1 MTNLWMLRPIPHGQ
15 NQMQYFL
22 SHNRIAVGYPLNTNL
37 QNFSQQE
44 IRNKIREVDAS
55 WETGIN
61 NIEKI
66 VYLMQKGDI
75 VIVPEQNARD
85 VYFAEIVSDYIYE
98 PDLDKNLAGSGFPH
112 QREVR
117 WYFDKKPFPRNEL
130 PEALIK
136 SLRFP
141 GATAEFTKHLPLV
154 AEIIGDTDLM
164 QHMQSSTLS
173 FEHLYD
179 KAIQVVEEALE
190 SKDQNIALK
199 AAEIIL
205 NYSKA

>member
-1 MTNLWMLRPIPHGQ
+1 MTNLWMVRPIPHGH

-22 SHNRIAVGYPLNTNL
+22 SHNRIAVGYPLGSNL
-37 QNFSQQE
+37 QNLSNQE

-55 WETGIN
+55 WESGIN
-61 NIEKI
+61 NVEKI

-85 VYFAEIVSDYIYE
+85 IYFAEIVSDYIYE
-98 PDLDKNLAGSGFPH
+98 PSLDENKEGSGFPH

-117 WYFDKKPFPRNEL
+117 WYFEKRPFPRSEL
-130 PEALIK
+130 PEALTK

-141 GATAEFTKHLPLV
+141 GATSEITKHLPLV
-154 AEIIGDTDLM
+154 AEIIGNKDLM
-164 QHMQSSTLS
+164 QQTQSSIFS

-179 KAIQVVEEALE
+179 KALHVVEEALE
-190 SKDQNIALK
+190 NKDQNIALK
-199 AAEIIL
+199 AAEIVL
-205 NYSKA
+205 NYSK